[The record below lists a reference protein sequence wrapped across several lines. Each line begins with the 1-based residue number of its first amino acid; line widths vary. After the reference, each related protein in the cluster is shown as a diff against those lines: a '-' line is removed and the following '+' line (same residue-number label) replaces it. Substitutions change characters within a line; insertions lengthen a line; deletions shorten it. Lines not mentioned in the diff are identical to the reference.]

1 MLLAAGY
8 TASMRMCWGR
18 TGLSLVKQMSTHF
31 VKQGSSILCLAEGTK
46 KVLSQLCF
54 FLSLVNSFEV
64 CVWVFFLFKENFL
77 LCLLSNN
84 ERSNRFTSCGGL
96 GALSFALNLSNKDTT
111 PIPHIQGYLHH
122 VLH

>member
-1 MLLAAGY
+1 M
-8 TASMRMCWGR
+8 
-18 TGLSLVKQMSTHF
+18 
-31 VKQGSSILCLAEGTK
+31 
-46 KVLSQLCF
+46 F

-64 CVWVFFLFKENFL
+64 CVWFFFFLFKENFL

-84 ERSNRFTSCGGL
+84 ERIDRFTSCGGL
-96 GALSFALNLSNKDTT
+96 GALSFALNLSNKDVT